1 MVEYNCITVLESV
14 HKGNAAGG
22 YMEIVKA
29 RNSARGHLMA
39 WHDKQAMQ
47 EYLKELET
55 GSNLKRK
62 KYDTVMSSE
71 VNENGLELLNKT
83 SWWVAL
89 QKCFDE
95 TMRTS
100 SSVMALMA
108 NPCVRIDL
116 QVRLV
121 YCLVGLRKW
130 EYGATIE
137 TKAIEQQL
145 ELMGALKVLIAHSGA
160 RRMCKDNQ
168 ASVVD
173 EA

>member
-1 MVEYNCITVLESV
+1 MVEYNRITVLESV

-83 SWWVAL
+83 SWRVAL

-100 SSVMALMA
+100 SSVMA
-108 NPCVRIDL
+108 
-116 QVRLV
+116 
-121 YCLVGLRKW
+121 
-130 EYGATIE
+130 
-137 TKAIEQQL
+137 
-145 ELMGALKVLIAHSGA
+145 
-160 RRMCKDNQ
+160 
-168 ASVVD
+168 
-173 EA
+173 